1 MPEKTST
8 DYILPSKVYD
18 VLKKTTTVVLPGLG
32 SLYLALAQI
41 WGLPAADKVTGTIV
55 AVNLFLGLL
64 LAFGSASYNNSES
77 KYAGTVSVDT
87 NPAGNPRAVYSLNED
102 PTEVDL
108 GKEVIFKVV
117 KPE

>member
-1 MPEKTST
+1 MPETTST

-18 VLKKTTTVVLPGLG
+18 ILKKTTTVVLPGLG

-77 KYAGTVSVDT
+77 KYDGTVDMT
-87 NPAGNPRAVYSLNED
+87 PHEDGRPKAIFNFNED
-102 PTEVDL
+102 PTLRKDP
-108 GKEVIFKVV
+108 KEVVFKVV